1 MRQKRNQVKRLRPDL
16 LEKGNLTENESKRE
30 EFRIP
35 DEKDLW
41 KECKCLRSIMVTESD
56 INRRKGL
63 TISTMNT
70 LESLLKLHTV
80 TIKTKLNLFKVYV
93 QIIFLYN
100 SELWTTTKT
109 IADRNDSFQQKL
121 VRQVMDVRWPK
132 IVKNT
137 ELYEKT
143 GVEKWSSTVKKR
155 RLS

>member
-1 MRQKRNQVKRLRPDL
+1 MD
-16 LEKGNLTENESKRE
+16 
-30 EFRIP
+30 
-35 DEKDLW
+35 
-41 KECKCLRSIMVTESD
+41 TESD

-70 LESLLKLHTV
+70 LEPLLKLHTV

-121 VRQVMDVRWPK
+121 LRQVMGVRWPK

-143 GVEKWSSTVKKR
+143 GVEKWSSIVKKR
-155 RLS
+155 RLSWFGHVLRLYTSKKSTC

>member
-1 MRQKRNQVKRLRPDL
+1 MERVQMSKIHNGHRIGHQPEERPHHQYH
-16 LEKGNLTENESKRE
+16 EYTRA
-30 EFRIP
+30 
-35 DEKDLW
+35 
-41 KECKCLRSIMVTESD
+41 
-56 INRRKGL
+56 
-63 TISTMNT
+63 
-70 LESLLKLHTV
+70 LLKLHTV

-121 VRQVMDVRWPK
+121 VRQVMGVRWPK

-143 GVEKWSSTVKKR
+143 GVEKWSSIVKKR
-155 RLS
+155 RLSWFGHVLRLNTSKESTCWIPS